1 MKKKTL
7 LISGI
12 SLVLIIGFLSYLS
25 NDSVVKEGKTK
36 IINTLVEDY
45 RDNKIS
51 YSDVAGELGKYR
63 EDESIKYKHK
73 EAWKAIDEINEG
85 RDIYENTVG
94 KRLDYED
101 INEMTDSSKEH
112 YIEVLSKVTANSE
125 YFDKCKTLIAQL
137 KGEIPANPPK
147 EKPIEKETK
156 YLFELLSYSKHYQAG
171 SQKLEIKVKNTSGKD
186 ISYLAIDIF
195 EVSTQGEIL
204 NSDYTNTNSLVK
216 DGATVVLDTYFKYQ
230 RSDSDLKFEIRDVR
244 YK

>member
-73 EAWKAIDEINEG
+73 EAWKAIDEINE
-85 RDIYENTVG
+85 I
-94 KRLDYED
+94 
-101 INEMTDSSKEH
+101 
-112 YIEVLSKVTANSE
+112 
-125 YFDKCKTLIAQL
+125 
-137 KGEIPANPPK
+137 
-147 EKPIEKETK
+147 
-156 YLFELLSYSKHYQAG
+156 
-171 SQKLEIKVKNTSGKD
+171 
-186 ISYLAIDIF
+186 
-195 EVSTQGEIL
+195 
-204 NSDYTNTNSLVK
+204 
-216 DGATVVLDTYFKYQ
+216 
-230 RSDSDLKFEIRDVR
+230 
-244 YK
+244 